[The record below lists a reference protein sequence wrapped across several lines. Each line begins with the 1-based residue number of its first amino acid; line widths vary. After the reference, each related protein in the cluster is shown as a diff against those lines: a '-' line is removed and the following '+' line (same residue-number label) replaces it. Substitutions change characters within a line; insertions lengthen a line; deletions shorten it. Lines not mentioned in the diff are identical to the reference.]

1 MLPSAPVPGIR
12 QILENHVS
20 EASTELEALLADTR
34 RRDRSQLAGQL
45 NQAVRRIRLATDLD
59 EMAAALLDASA
70 GFATGAALLRASAAI
85 AHGVRIRGVSG
96 PAVRRFAGME
106 IPLASAAA
114 LAGAIETR
122 DPVSAVTSV
131 AEVSEQLV
139 EIAGHA
145 AGDRAWIFP
154 LAAGERVPALL
165 YCWGTVE
172 IAALELLAQAAAPA
186 WMALDAPPK
195 TAAAAA
201 AAGLVQLGAPTA
213 PGSAWDNLA
222 PEEQKIHLR
231 AQRFARV
238 EAAEM
243 RLRQAEVVQAARA
256 QRDLYRALRT
266 SIDAAREKFQRTY
279 FAACPTMV
287 DYLHLELVRTLAND
301 DAELLGQ
308 DYPGPLV

>member
-1 MLPSAPVPGIR
+1 MLPSAPLPGIR
-12 QILENHVS
+12 QILENHASQVS
-20 EASTELEALLADTR
+20 AEIEALLADAR
-34 RRDRSQLAGQL
+34 RRDRSQVAGQL
-45 NQAVRRIRLATDLD
+45 NQAVRRIRLAADLD

-70 GFATGAALLRASAAI
+70 GFASGAAVLRAAAGV
-85 AHGVRIRGVSG
+85 ARGVRIRGVSD
-96 PAVRRFAGME
+96 PAAEKFAGLE
-106 IPLASAAA
+106 IPLAAAAA
-114 LAGAIETR
+114 LAGAVETR
-122 DPVSAVTSV
+122 DPVSAVTSP
-131 AEVSEQLV
+131 AEISSQLT

-154 LAAGERVPALL
+154 LAADDRVPALL

-186 WMALDAPPK
+186 WSALDAPPK
-195 TAAAAA
+195 TAAARA
-201 AAGLVQLGAPTA
+201 AAGLVQLGTPAA
-213 PGSAWDNLA
+213 AGSAWDSLS

-243 RLRQAEVVQAARA
+243 RLRQTEAVQAGRA
-256 QRDLYRALRT
+256 QRDLYRTLRS
-266 SIDAAREKFQRTY
+266 SIDAARDKFQRTY